1 MANRDIVYGIRITGD
16 ATSAV
21 VEAKKVD
28 KAFDEVAATLDH
40 VESAAG
46 TAQAAMSGVV
56 SPAAVAGIKAGGGAA
71 KEADGHVA
79 RLGVSAGQTA
89 QGMRQ
94 LPMQFTDIFTSLAS
108 GMPPMMV
115 LMQQG
120 GQLNDSFG
128 GAGAAAKAMGG
139 YVAGLVGPFTL
150 AAAGVGVLTAAWVQ
164 GSSEAEAYEKTLAI
178 TGYRA
183 GVTASELSV
192 MAESIGKVSGTQ
204 GSAAEILNQLAGS
217 GKVAAGQMEEV
228 GAAIAA
234 LSETGARDVET
245 LVKEFAAI
253 AEDPVKGILKVG
265 EAYNFLTPS
274 IYGQVKAL
282 QEQGKMEEAIALAQ
296 SEFAKAAKQRAVEV
310 EAATGAM
317 ERGWRSLVNVVKSAW
332 SAMKD
337 VGRESLQQQVAAQ
350 KKLIA
355 DINAG
360 EQVGNVEVAQRY
372 LKTLED
378 QAAAEKKAAEGGAA
392 RAATMKGF
400 LATEKEVAAAQE
412 RGAKQTRTLTQA
424 LGEYRENLDKIRAA
438 DPKSVMLDPAKVA
451 AGEAAIR
458 KEFET
463 TAKVR
468 RAAAATP
475 GERLDSTWVQRIQVL
490 KAQASATESLTE
502 TERAAIRVMTDFA
515 NGKLKLTAAEKA
527 RLPGLVQEALL
538 LDDAAEAAK
547 KAAVE
552 QAALAKAQEAA
563 IDAVRADTQAV
574 LAKLD
579 AAQFE
584 AETYGM
590 TEEAVYLLLA
600 ARAEDR
606 AEMNA
611 FGDANDAIIAELKAQ
626 AEAYRDL
633 AEAAGAKASREATRK
648 AGEDARASAR
658 RFSDDLER
666 ALTDSL
672 MRSFEAGKGF
682 GEAFLDSIKNMLKTA
697 ALKAVVQ
704 VVMSPVTGGISG
716 VAGASMSS
724 SGAGGGSGLMGS
736 ASNINTLSNL
746 GGYASIGYQ
755 WYTGSMSGANAV
767 GTVTA
772 NVTGSGLDGLVA
784 ATDGW
789 GTGSGLYELNAAT
802 VADGAGSTAAAGMS
816 GWGLAGGALGGAML
830 GYQLTDGNALGTFA
844 GGAGGIAA
852 YGAAS
857 SAMAGGTMAAGASAA
872 LAAIPVWGWI
882 ALAALAIGGSM
893 ATGGTPHLGGAYVA
907 GTDGQG
913 FKATNANYGNFGLDW
928 GAYNSDRNSGIDGA
942 TKALAEGVAGSLSS
956 ILGKFGLD
964 NYYQVG
970 VRFAAD
976 NEDRSPGAIRIT
988 NQAGE
993 IVAEVAGKFNKSAQ
1007 KGLEE
1012 LAAKAGEAIQKTLLA
1027 ADLPAWAEDTLSALG
1042 ESPSIDQLNKA
1053 LASIAQFEAA
1063 AGQITDTLGIS
1074 TDAVYGLTK
1083 AFGGLSS
1090 AGAALSNY
1098 YQLFYSDVERT
1109 ADARAQLADQFGA
1122 LDQAVPENKA
1132 AFRALVES
1140 IDMTTTAG
1148 QQLYAQLI
1156 TLASPFAAVA
1166 DVVEQ
1171 QAAGLQQRIWQLTGD
1186 TKAIR
1191 EAELAKIDPANRAMQ
1206 ERVWALEDEQA
1217 AQQAMASAIAGVS
1230 AASSSA
1236 ADSLASLS
1244 DALHSALGSAGDETA
1259 SASFAA
1265 RARAQAQLGSAL
1277 AIAKASGGSVL
1288 PDEAAISGALGVV
1301 GQSSTGMFG
1310 SYEEYLRDRLRTANT
1325 IAGLASIVDSR
1336 RGIVP
1341 GFASGGS
1348 HSGGWRVVGE
1358 NGPELEY
1365 TGPSQIVSNGDS
1377 KSLLSLD
1384 EVIAELRALRDD
1396 MRTGH
1401 VAISQATSKVA
1412 RLQAQWDAE
1421 GLPGVRT

>member
-46 TAQAAMSGVV
+46 TAQAAMTGVV

-71 KEADGHVA
+71 NEAAGHVA

-89 QGMRQ
+89 QAMRQ
-94 LPMQFTDIFTSLAS
+94 LPMQFTDIFTSLAA
-108 GMPPMMV
+108 GMPPMQV
-115 LMQQG
+115 LFQQG
-120 GQLNDSFG
+120 GQLKDSFG

-192 MAESIGKVSGTQ
+192 MAESIGKVSGNQ

-282 QEQGKMEEAIALAQ
+282 QEQGKLEEAIALAQ

-317 ERGWRSLVNVVKSAW
+317 ERGWRSLVNVVQSAW

-350 KKLIA
+350 KRLVEEIRS
-355 DINAG
+355 G
-360 EQVGNVEVAQRY
+360 EQNGDIGAAQRY
-372 LKTLED
+372 LVTLEG
-378 QAAAEKKAAEGGAA
+378 QVAAEKKAAEGGAA

-563 IDAVRADTQAV
+563 IDAVRADTQAL

-579 AAQFE
+579 AAKFE

-590 TEEAVYLLLA
+590 TEEAVYRLLA

-626 AEAYRDL
+626 AKAYRDL
-633 AEAAGAKASREATRK
+633 ADAAGAKASRDAVRK
-648 AGEDARASAR
+648 AGEDARASAQ

-704 VVMSPVTGGISG
+704 VIAEPVTGRISG
-716 VAGASMSS
+716 VSAGSRSGVQGSTGGMGGFNMGSGASMFDSFAMSS
-724 SGAGGGSGLMGS
+724 TGQSLG
-736 ASNINTLSNL
+736 LSNAVATDVGPAL
-746 GGYASIGYQ
+746 QLSESAASISQGMSALAEAAPYIYAAYQ
-755 WYTGSMSGANAV
+755 GFAEGKWGRAV
-767 GTVTA
+767 GTAIGAYFGGPIGAYIGGEIGGTLDHTPTYHKGGAYTADTSGGGQAATNQTTPGFNLGWGAYTSDRTADMDNLAKQLAVGTA
-772 NVTGSGLDGLVA
+772 NQ
-784 ATDGW
+784 
-789 GTGSGLYELNAAT
+789 
-802 VADGAGSTAAAGMS
+802 AAAY
-816 GWGLAGGALGGAML
+816 LGALGGD
-830 GYQLTDGNALGTFA
+830 LTKLSFTTRFASDNNDWSEGAIQVLDEAGNKIFEFTKRYTADAAKAAEEFGADTSRAL
-844 GGAGGIAA
+844 
-852 YGAAS
+852 
-857 SAMAGGTMAAGASAA
+857 
-872 LAAIPVWGWI
+872 
-882 ALAALAIGGSM
+882 LAALRETDLADIYDAMFDAVDPMKASAEEITAVLQRASAIQTQI
-893 ATGGTPHLGGAYVA
+893 AQITA
-907 GTDGQG
+907 
-913 FKATNANYGNFGLDW
+913 
-928 GAYNSDRNSGIDGA
+928 GIDSAFKTPVEQLDAAFAQLSIAAPA
-942 TKALAEGVAGSLSS
+942 TTAEFEALVLAQDLTTDAGR
-956 ILGKFGLD
+956 
-964 NYYQVG
+964 N
-970 VRFAAD
+970 
-976 NEDRSPGAIRIT
+976 
-988 NQAGE
+988 
-993 IVAEVAGKFNKSAQ
+993 
-1007 KGLEE
+1007 
-1012 LAAKAGEAIQKTLLA
+1012 LAASLMSLYPAFSQIQ
-1027 ADLPAWAEDTLSALG
+1027 
-1042 ESPSIDQLNKA
+1042 
-1053 LASIAQFEAA
+1053 
-1063 AGQITDTLGIS
+1063 
-1074 TDAVYGLTK
+1074 DAVG
-1083 AFGGLSS
+1083 
-1090 AGAALSNY
+1090 N
-1098 YQLFYSDVERT
+1098 
-1109 ADARAQLADQFGA
+1109 
-1122 LDQAVPENKA
+1122 
-1132 AFRALVES
+1132 
-1140 IDMTTTAG
+1140 
-1148 QQLYAQLI
+1148 
-1156 TLASPFAAVA
+1156 
-1166 DVVEQ
+1166 

-1191 EAELAKIDPANRAMQ
+1191 EAELAKIDPANRALQ
-1206 ERVWALEDEQA
+1206 ERVWALEDEQSA
-1217 AQQAMASAIAGVS
+1217 HQAMASAISGVS

-1236 ADSLASLS
+1236 VDSLASLS

-1259 SASFAA
+1259 SASAAA

-1325 IAGLASIVDSR
+1325 IAGLASIVDTR

-1412 RLQAQWDAE
+1412 RLQAQWDVD
-1421 GLPGVRT
+1421 GLPGVRA